1 MNMFSLLML
10 FVAVLC
16 HGRRLFSKAET
27 KVLEATEGQHFTA
40 QCLMFF
46 NGNKKIFCQNDCK
59 RKEDILVETANNRQ
73 QNGRYGIEV
82 IKESHTQ
89 LLKLN
94 VRITNV
100 RRSDAGSYTCGLE
113 PGLISAFIL
122 KVISVE
128 TPTPGVTLGAAPTTS
143 LHNVTPAQT
152 TQRTQ
157 EASEV
162 TSSQHNSSTLSVVRQ
177 YAAVSVKAIVIIVSG
192 SILIWC
198 WKKKTNRPT
207 EDPTAADD
215 CEIPEMSRVYE
226 EIPAQITP
234 GPVEN
239 CTSFSSSHQKT
250 TQTVYNLAS
259 SAQAQINQLSE
270 EIPGSVEVTPAPSCY
285 KENDIYNLVSLPV
298 QPQAK

>member
-1 MNMFSLLML
+1 MDP
-10 FVAVLC
+10 C
-16 HGRRLFSKAET
+16 RTR
-27 KVLEATEGQHFTA
+27 
-40 QCLMFF
+40 CL
-46 NGNKKIFCQNDCK
+46 
-59 RKEDILVETANNRQ
+59 
-73 QNGRYGIEV
+73 
-82 IKESHTQ
+82 
-89 LLKLN
+89 
-94 VRITNV
+94 
-100 RRSDAGSYTCGLE
+100 
-113 PGLISAFIL
+113 
-122 KVISVE
+122 E
-128 TPTPGVTLGAAPTTS
+128 TPTPGLTLGAAPTTS

-162 TSSQHNSSTLSVVRQ
+162 TSSQQPQEEHNSSTLSDPSSDQTWSCGKLYFFFFLPPENHTDGLHLGLQCTRTVETPTPGLTLGAAPTTSLHNVTPAQTTQRTQEASEVTSSQQPQEEHNSSTLSVVLQ
-177 YAAVSVKAIVIIVSG
+177 YVAVSVTTILIIVSG

-215 CEIPEMSRVYE
+215 CEIPEMSRLYE

-250 TQTVYNLAS
+250 TQTVYILAS
-259 SAQAQINQLSE
+259 SAQERINQLYE
-270 EIPGSVEVTPAPSCY
+270 EIPGSVEITPAPS
-285 KENDIYNLVSLPV
+285 KENNIYSLASLPIQ